1 MAEGRH
7 RQPGRERVVNA
18 LAERLQRLGREV
30 AAEQDRALA
39 QDLSL
44 GSVRARVIAQ
54 PVRRPMR
61 VKLWASVAVLAAAA
75 ASVAV
80 YGVTRQRA
88 PLAAS
93 FGDHPLAVGEW
104 VSATEPGSP
113 HIRFSD
119 GSEVALSP
127 GSRARLATLD
137 SLGAHLVL
145 ESGAADVRV
154 TPNHGARYRVS
165 LGPFAVDVTG
175 TRFDVG
181 FRPSDELFTLTLHEG
196 KVVVSGCVLG
206 EGRTLLAGE
215 SLSASC
221 RAGHFEIS
229 ALGADAGANALA
241 VPPPAP
247 STEAAAEPTPADAPA
262 ELLNDPSSDPEPA
275 RSGSQSR
282 EVAPV
287 VASWQSLSGQG
298 RFADAYAIIA
308 LDGFDAAV
316 SRASVPEL
324 ALLGDTA
331 RFAGKPADA
340 LTAYQA
346 LRSRGA
352 GSASAKQAA
361 FSIARVHF
369 DQRAAYAEAARW
381 FRTYLAEQPGG
392 PLAREAEGRLMESL
406 SRAGDRVGARK
417 AAEGY
422 LAKYPHGPHE
432 RVARQLLA
440 R

>member
-1 MAEGRH
+1 MTS
-7 RQPGRERVVNA
+7 
-18 LAERLQRLGREV
+18 LAERLMRLGRAV
-30 AAEQDRALA
+30 AVEQDRVLA

-54 PVRRPMR
+54 PVRRR
-61 VKLWASVAVLAAAA
+61 LRARLWASVALVAAA
-75 ASVAV
+75 ASGLGF
-80 YGVTRQRA
+80 YTFTRSHA
-88 PLAAS
+88 PLAAT
-93 FGDHPLAVGEW
+93 FGEHPLAVGEW
-104 VSATEPGSP
+104 VSATEPGTP
-113 HIRFSD
+113 PIRFSD

-137 SLGAHLVL
+137 AVGAHLVL

-229 ALGADAGANALA
+229 ALGSHPSPSA
-241 VPPPAP
+241 VPEPTLAP
-247 STEAAAEPTPADAPA
+247 SAEAAEPTDTNVGAEPGRIGLAVRDAA
-262 ELLNDPSSDPEPA
+262 A
-275 RSGSQSR
+275 
-282 EVAPV
+282 V
-287 VASWQSLSGQG
+287 VPSWQNLSRLG
-298 RFADAYAIIA
+298 RFADAYSVIE
-308 LDGFDAAV
+308 LSGFEAAV
-316 SRASVPEL
+316 ARASVPEL

-340 LTAYQA
+340 LIAYQA

-352 GSASAKQAA
+352 GSDAAKQAA

-406 SRAGDRVGARK
+406 SRAGERAGARK
-417 AAEGY
+417 VADGY
-422 LAKYPHGPHE
+422 LAKYPRGPHE
-432 RVARQLLA
+432 RVARQLLLH
-440 R
+440 

>member
-1 MAEGRH
+1 M
-7 RQPGRERVVNA
+7 NA
-18 LAERLQRLGREV
+18 LADRLQRLGREV

-44 GSVRARVIAQ
+44 GSVRARVLAQ
-54 PVRRPMR
+54 PVRRPLR
-61 VKLWASVAVLAAAA
+61 VKVWASVAVVAAAA
-75 ASVAV
+75 AAVAV
-80 YGVTRQRA
+80 YGLTRPRA

-104 VSATEPGSP
+104 VSATDPSSP

-137 SLGAHLVL
+137 SVGAHLVL
-145 ESGAADVRV
+145 ESGAANVQV
-154 TPNHGARYRVS
+154 TPGHGARYKVS

-181 FRPSDELFTLTLHEG
+181 FRPTDELFTLTLHEG

-229 ALGADAGANALA
+229 ALGVETAAAAQSALSA
-241 VPPPAP
+241 PSAAPAP
-247 STEAAAEPTPADAPA
+247 EAAEPEAELPLEPESGVAPA
-262 ELLNDPSSDPEPA
+262 PA
-275 RSGSQSR
+275 QPHD
-282 EVAPV
+282 AATV
-287 VASWQSLSGQG
+287 VQSWQGLSGPG
-298 RFADAYAIIA
+298 RFAVAYTGIAIH
-308 LDGFDAAV
+308 GFEAAV
-316 SRASVPEL
+316 SRASVAEL

-352 GSASAKQAA
+352 GSAAAKQAA

-417 AAEGY
+417 VAEQY
-422 LAKYPHGPHE
+422 LAKYPRGPHE

-440 R
+440 H

>member
-1 MAEGRH
+1 MTAM
-7 RQPGRERVVNA
+7 
-18 LAERLQRLGREV
+18 AERLQRLGREV
-30 AAEQDRALA
+30 AAEQDRALT

-44 GSVRARVIAQ
+44 GSVRARVIGR
-54 PVRRPMR
+54 PSRRPNHVR
-61 VKLWASVAVLAAAA
+61 SVALVAALAGLAAA
-75 ASVAV
+75 VALYV
-80 YGVTRQRA
+80 AWRPRA
-88 PLAAS
+88 PLGAS
-93 FGDHPLAVGEW
+93 LGDRPLAVGEW
-104 VSATEPGSP
+104 VSATEVDAP

-137 SLGAHLVL
+137 SAGAHLVL
-145 ESGAADVRV
+145 ESGNADVRV
-154 TPNHGARYRVS
+154 TPHHNARYRVS

-215 SLSASC
+215 TLKASC

-229 ALGADAGANALA
+229 ALGAQ
-241 VPPPAP
+241 VAP
-247 STEAAAEPTPADAPA
+247 SAAAPAGSVEATPVAEVAPAPA
-262 ELLNDPSSDPEPA
+262 EAAFESPRA
-275 RSGSQSR
+275 TV
-282 EVAPV
+282 VAPAV
-287 VASWQSLSGQG
+287 PNASWQSLSKQG
-298 RFADAYAIIA
+298 RFADAYGLIEGE
-308 LDGFDAAV
+308 GFGAAV
-316 SRASVPEL
+316 ARASTVEL

-331 RFAGKPADA
+331 RFVGKPQDA

-346 LRSRGA
+346 LRSRAA
-352 GSASAKQAA
+352 GTPAAKQAA

-406 SRAGDRVGARK
+406 SRAGDRAGAQAVAK
-417 AAEGY
+417 GY
-422 LAKYPHGPHE
+422 LEKYAHGPHE

>member
-1 MAEGRH
+1 
-7 RQPGRERVVNA
+7 VSA

-30 AAEQDRALA
+30 AVEQDRALA

-54 PVRRPMR
+54 PVRRPLR
-61 VKLWASVAVLAAAA
+61 VKLWASAAVLAAAA
-75 ASVAV
+75 AGLAV
-80 YGVTRQRA
+80 YGIARPRA

-104 VSATEPGSP
+104 VSATEPGTP

-229 ALGADAGANALA
+229 ALGADAAASALA
-241 VPPPAP
+241 VPPPAL
-247 STEAAAEPTPADAPA
+247 SEAAPAPGEA
-262 ELLNDPSSDPEPA
+262 SSDPSLEPEPS
-275 RSGSQSR
+275 RGGSQPR

-287 VASWQSLSGQG
+287 VPSWQSLSGQG
-298 RFADAYAIIA
+298 RFADAYAVIA
-308 LDGFDAAV
+308 LDGFAAAV
-316 SRASVPEL
+316 SRASVQEL

-331 RFAGKPADA
+331 RFAGKPGDA

-352 GSASAKQAA
+352 GGASAKQAA

>member
-1 MAEGRH
+1 MS
-7 RQPGRERVVNA
+7 A
-18 LAERLQRLGREV
+18 LAERFERLGREI
-30 AAEQDRALA
+30 AAEQDRGLA

-44 GSVRARVIAQ
+44 GSVRSRVVGRRFGR
-54 PVRRPMR
+54 PRRVRA
-61 VKLWASVAVLAAAA
+61 WASAAVLAAAA
-75 ASVAV
+75 AAAAL
-80 YGVTRQRA
+80 YHFARPHT
-88 PLAAS
+88 PLEATL
-93 FGDHPLAVGEW
+93 GTHPLAVGEW
-104 VSATEPGSP
+104 VSATEVAAPP
-113 HIRFSD
+113 IHFSD
-119 GSEVALSP
+119 GSEVTLLP

-137 SLGAHLVL
+137 AVGAHLVL
-145 ESGAADVRV
+145 ESGAANVRV
-154 TPNHGARYRVS
+154 TPNHGARYRLS

-181 FRPSDELFTLTLHEG
+181 FRPSDELFTLALHEG
-196 KVVVSGCVLG
+196 KVSVSGCVLG

-229 ALGADAGANALA
+229 ALGS
-241 VPPPAP
+241 PPAP
-247 STEAAAEPTPADAPA
+247 SSEPTPTLSAAP
-262 ELLNDPSSDPEPA
+262 SPEPA
-275 RSGSQSR
+275 DTALEPSEPELRPARPLAVGR
-282 EVAPV
+282 EATAA
-287 VASWQSLSGQG
+287 ASNWQSLSRQG
-298 RFADAYAIIA
+298 RFADAYALIE

-316 SRASVPEL
+316 SKATIADL

-331 RFAGKPADA
+331 RFVAKPRDA
-340 LTAYQA
+340 LKAYQA

-352 GSASAKQAA
+352 GSAAAKQAA

-406 SRAGDRVGARK
+406 SRAGDRSGARQV
-417 AAEGY
+417 AE
-422 LAKYPHGPHE
+422 KYVALYPRGPHE
-432 RVARQLLA
+432 RFAQQLLA

>member
-1 MAEGRH
+1 M
-7 RQPGRERVVNA
+7 NA
-18 LAERLQRLGREV
+18 LASRLQRLGREV

-44 GSVRARVIAQ
+44 GSVRARVLAQ
-54 PVRRPMR
+54 PVRRPLR
-61 VKLWASVAVLAAAA
+61 VKVWASVALVGAAAA
-75 ASVAV
+75 AVAV
-80 YGVTRQRA
+80 YGFTRPRA

-137 SLGAHLVL
+137 SVGAHLVL

-154 TPNHGARYRVS
+154 TPGHGARYRVS

-229 ALGADAGANALA
+229 ALGIETAAAAQSALA
-241 VPPPAP
+241 AP
-247 STEAAAEPTPADAPA
+247 SAAPTPEAEPGAELAIDPDASAAPAAAPPHDA
-262 ELLNDPSSDPEPA
+262 
-275 RSGSQSR
+275 
-282 EVAPV
+282 APV
-287 VASWQSLSGQG
+287 VPSWQGLSGQG
-298 RFADAYAIIA
+298 RFADAYSVIAI
-308 LDGFDAAV
+308 DGFEAAV

-331 RFAGKPADA
+331 RFAGKPGDA

-352 GSASAKQAA
+352 GSAAAKQAA

-417 AAEGY
+417 VAEEY
-422 LAKYPHGPHE
+422 LAKYPRGPHE

>member
-1 MAEGRH
+1 VTA
-7 RQPGRERVVNA
+7 Q
-18 LAERLQRLGREV
+18 AERFMRLGREV
-30 AAEQDRALA
+30 AAEQDRVLA

-54 PVRRPMR
+54 PLRYPART
-61 VKLWASVAVLAAAA
+61 KLWTGAALLVAVAAAA
-75 ASVAV
+75 VI
-80 YGVTRQRA
+80 YGVAKPRA

-93 FGDHPLAVGEW
+93 FGEHPLAVGEW
-104 VSATEPGSP
+104 VSATEPDAP

-137 SLGAHLVL
+137 AVGAHLVL

-154 TPNHGARYRVS
+154 TPNHGAKYRVS

-196 KVVVSGCVLG
+196 KVIVSGCVLG
-206 EGRTLLAGE
+206 EGRTILAGE

-229 ALGADAGANALA
+229 ALGSHAASSA
-241 VPPPAP
+241 V
-247 STEAAAEPTPADAPA
+247 
-262 ELLNDPSSDPEPA
+262 PEPA
-275 RSGSQSR
+275 ALPSADMAAQLPLAPEPTVADVNEEPTHGMSQQG
-282 EVAPV
+282 APS
-287 VASWQSLSGQG
+287 APSWQNLSKQG
-298 RFADAYAIIA
+298 RFADAYSIIQQ
-308 LDGFDAAV
+308 DGFEAAV
-316 SRASVPEL
+316 SKAAVSEL

-340 LTAYQA
+340 LSAYQA
-346 LRSRGA
+346 LRARASGTGA
-352 GSASAKQAA
+352 AKQAA
-361 FSIARVHF
+361 FSIGRVHF

-381 FRTYLAEQPGG
+381 FRIYLAEQPGG
-392 PLAREAEGRLMESL
+392 PLAREASGRLMESL
-406 SRAGDRVGARK
+406 SRAGDRAGASAVARD
-417 AAEGY
+417 Y
-422 LAKYPHGPHE
+422 VAKYPHGPHE
-432 RVARQLLA
+432 RVARQLLSP
-440 R
+440 

>member
-1 MAEGRH
+1 M
-7 RQPGRERVVNA
+7 NA
-18 LAERLQRLGREV
+18 FSTEQLARLGREV
-30 AAEQDRALA
+30 AAEQDRGLA

-44 GSVRARVIAQ
+44 GSVRARVIGQ
-54 PVRRPMR
+54 PLGRPSR
-61 VKLWASVAVLAAAA
+61 ARLWGSVAALAAVAAAA
-75 ASVAV
+75 CV
-80 YGVTRQRA
+80 YGFSRQSA
-88 PLAAS
+88 PLAAT

-104 VSATEPGSP
+104 VSATEGATP

-119 GSEVALSP
+119 GSEVALQP

-137 SLGAHLVL
+137 SVGAHLVL
-145 ESGAADVRV
+145 ESGSADVRV
-154 TPNHGARYRVS
+154 TPNHGAKYRVS

-181 FRPSDELFTLTLHEG
+181 FRPADEVFTLTLHEG

-229 ALGADAGANALA
+229 AAGGAR
-241 VPPPAP
+241 PAP
-247 STEAAAEPTPADAPA
+247 SAVEEAAPAAERAAEAELRLGTDGVSRNSEAARDVAPA
-262 ELLNDPSSDPEPA
+262 SPTWQNL
-275 RSGSQSR
+275 SR
-282 EVAPV
+282 
-287 VASWQSLSGQG
+287 QG
-298 RFADAYAIIA
+298 RFADAYSLIAI
-308 LDGFDAAV
+308 DGFESAV
-316 SRASVPEL
+316 SRSTVAEL
-324 ALLGDTA
+324 SLLGDTA
-331 RFAGKPADA
+331 RFAGRPADA
-340 LTAYQA
+340 LSAYQA
-346 LRSRGA
+346 LRSRAA
-352 GSASAKQAA
+352 GTSSAKQAA

-406 SRAGDRVGARK
+406 SRAGDRSGARK
-417 AAEGY
+417 AAEQY
-422 LAKYPHGPHE
+422 LAKYPRGPHE
-432 RVARQLLA
+432 RVARQLVSS

>member
-1 MAEGRH
+1 M
-7 RQPGRERVVNA
+7 NA
-18 LAERLQRLGREV
+18 LNEQLLRLGRDI
-30 AAEQDRALA
+30 AAEQDRTLA

-44 GSVRARVIAQ
+44 GSVRARVIGQ
-54 PVRRPMR
+54 PLGRAVQRRWW
-61 VKLWASVAVLAAAA
+61 LGAAALAAVAA
-75 ASVAV
+75 GLVI
-80 YGVTRQRA
+80 YGVSRPRA
-88 PLAAS
+88 PLGAT

-104 VSATEPGSP
+104 VSATDAGTP
-113 HIRFSD
+113 HIQFSD
-119 GSEVALSP
+119 GSEVALRP

-137 SLGAHLVL
+137 SVGAHLVL
-145 ESGAADVRV
+145 ESGSADVRV
-154 TPNHGARYRVS
+154 TPNHGAKYRVS

-181 FRPSDELFTLTLHEG
+181 FRPADEVFTLTLHEG

-229 ALGADAGANALA
+229 ALGGSR
-241 VPPPAP
+241 PAP
-247 STEAAAEPTPADAPA
+247 SAEGEAAAPSPSAA
-262 ELLNDPSSDPEPA
+262 EEAAVAEPA
-275 RSGSQSR
+275 LRVNEPQR
-282 EVAPV
+282 ETPPLAPT
-287 VASWQSLSGQG
+287 WQGLSKQG
-298 RFADAYAIIA
+298 RFADAYSLIA
-308 LDGFDAAV
+308 ADGFDAAV
-316 SRASVPEL
+316 SRASAAEL
-324 ALLGDTA
+324 SLLGDTA

-340 LTAYQA
+340 LLAYQA
-346 LRSRGA
+346 LRSRAA
-352 GSASAKQAA
+352 GTASAKQAA

-381 FRTYLAEQPGG
+381 FRTYLAEQPQG

-417 AAEGY
+417 VAEGY
-422 LAKYPHGPHE
+422 LAKYPRGPHE
-432 RVARQLLA
+432 RVARQLVT

>member
-1 MAEGRH
+1 
-7 RQPGRERVVNA
+7 VSA

-44 GSVRARVIAQ
+44 GSVRAKVIA
-54 PVRRPMR
+54 RPER
-61 VKLWASVAVLAAAA
+61 HQTHWRTGAALLTVVGVAAAIALYA
-75 ASVAV
+75 AW
-80 YGVTRQRA
+80 RPRA
-88 PLAAS
+88 PLAATL
-93 FGDHPLAVGEW
+93 GERPLAVGEW
-104 VSATEPGSP
+104 VSATDADAP
-113 HIRFSD
+113 HIHFSD

-137 SLGAHLVL
+137 SVGAHLVL

-154 TPNHGARYRVS
+154 TPHHGARYRVS

-196 KVVVSGCVLG
+196 KVIVSGCVLG

-229 ALGADAGANALA
+229 ALGAQ
-241 VPPPAP
+241 PAP
-247 STEAAAEPTPADAPA
+247 SALPAPSAEVTAPVESAPEVADAA
-262 ELLNDPSSDPEPA
+262 PEPEPE
-275 RSGSQSR
+275 RGVTH
-282 EVAPV
+282 EAPAPSV
-287 VASWQSLSGQG
+287 SWQSLSKQG
-298 RFADAYAIIA
+298 RFADAYALA
-308 LDGFDAAV
+308 DAEGFDTVV
-316 SRASVPEL
+316 SRASVVQL

-346 LRSRGA
+346 LRTRA
-352 GSASAKQAA
+352 PGSVAAKQAA

-381 FRTYLAEQPGG
+381 FRIYLAEQPGG

-406 SRAGDRVGARK
+406 SRAGDRAGARNV
-417 AAEGY
+417 AEGY

-432 RVARQLLA
+432 RVARQLLG

>member
-1 MAEGRH
+1 VTG
-7 RQPGRERVVNA
+7 
-18 LAERLQRLGREV
+18 LAERLQRLGREI

-44 GSVRARVIAQ
+44 GSVRARVIA
-54 PVRRPMR
+54 RPLRHHLRLR
-61 VKLWASVAVLAAAA
+61 VWTSVAALVALAACA
-75 ASVAV
+75 AV
-80 YGVTRQRA
+80 YGITRPRA
-88 PLAAS
+88 PLAAT

-104 VSATEPGSP
+104 VSATEPSTP
-113 HIRFSD
+113 PIHFSD
-119 GSEVALSP
+119 GSQVTLSP

-137 SLGAHLVL
+137 SVGAHLVL

-154 TPNHGARYRVS
+154 TPNHGARYRIS

-229 ALGADAGANALA
+229 ALGSH
-241 VPPPAP
+241 PAP
-247 STEAAAEPTPADAPA
+247 SAAAEPPAAAAAEPA
-262 ELLNDPSSDPEPA
+262 PEPA
-275 RSGSQSR
+275 EAEVGGETEPSRAGSLGR
-282 EVAPV
+282 DAAP
-287 VASWQSLSGQG
+287 AARSWQSLSRQG
-298 RFADAYAIIA
+298 RFADAYSVIE
-308 LDGFDAAV
+308 LEGFESTV
-316 SRASVPEL
+316 SRASVFEL

-346 LRSRGA
+346 LRSRGV
-352 GSASAKQAA
+352 GSAAAKQAA

-406 SRAGDRVGARK
+406 SRAGDRAGAGK
-417 AAEGY
+417 VAASY
-422 LAKYPHGPHE
+422 LARYPHGPHE

-440 R
+440 H

>member
-1 MAEGRH
+1 M
-7 RQPGRERVVNA
+7 NA
-18 LAERLQRLGREV
+18 LADRLQRLGREV
-30 AAEQDRALA
+30 AAEQDRALS

-61 VKLWASVAVLAAAA
+61 VRLWASAAIVAAAA
-75 ASVAV
+75 AGVAI
-80 YGVTRQRA
+80 YGFSRPRV

-104 VSATEPGSP
+104 VSATDVASP

-137 SLGAHLVL
+137 SVGAHLVL

-229 ALGADAGANALA
+229 ALGADTGASAVAAL
-241 VPPPAP
+241 PPAP
-247 STEAAAEPTPADAPA
+247 SAPSLAADPALAPA
-262 ELLNDPSSDPEPA
+262 APFADSGLDQEPSHVGQPRDAVPA
-275 RSGSQSR
+275 
-282 EVAPV
+282 V
-287 VASWQSLSGQG
+287 VVPSWQSLSAQG
-298 RFADAYAIIA
+298 RFADAYAVIV
-308 LDGFDAAV
+308 LDGFEAAV

-352 GSASAKQAA
+352 GTAAAKQAA

-392 PLAREAEGRLMESL
+392 PLARESEGRLMESL
-406 SRAGDRVGARK
+406 SRAGDRAGARK
-417 AAEGY
+417 VAEGY
-422 LAKYPHGPHE
+422 LAKYPRGPHE

-440 R
+440 P

>member
-1 MAEGRH
+1 MTAR
-7 RQPGRERVVNA
+7 
-18 LAERLQRLGREV
+18 AERLMRLGREV
-30 AAEQDRALA
+30 AAEQDRVLA

-54 PVRRPMR
+54 PVRRPFR
-61 VKLWASVAVLAAAA
+61 SRLWASVALVAAAA
-75 ASVAV
+75 AGVGV
-80 YGVTRQRA
+80 YGFTRPHA
-88 PLAAS
+88 PLAAT

-104 VSATEPGSP
+104 VSATEPGTP

-137 SLGAHLVL
+137 SVGAHLVL

-229 ALGADAGANALA
+229 ALGSHPSLA
-241 VPPPAP
+241 PAP
-247 STEAAAEPTPADAPA
+247 TPSSEAVAEPSEGDVNA
-262 ELLNDPSSDPEPA
+262 EPSPQPGRA
-275 RSGSQSR
+275 GLVVR
-282 EVAPV
+282 EAAPV
-287 VASWQSLSGQG
+287 VPSWQNLSKQG
-298 RFADAYAIIA
+298 RFAEAYSVIE
-308 LDGFDAAV
+308 LSGFEAAV

-340 LTAYQA
+340 LSAYQA

-352 GSASAKQAA
+352 GSDAAKQAA

-406 SRAGDRVGARK
+406 SRAGDRAGARK
-417 AAEGY
+417 VAEVY
-422 LAKYPHGPHE
+422 LAKYPRGPHE

-440 R
+440 H

>member
-1 MAEGRH
+1 
-7 RQPGRERVVNA
+7 VNA
-18 LAERLQRLGREV
+18 PADRLQRLGR
-30 AAEQDRALA
+30 ALSAEQDRVLA

-44 GSVRARVIAQ
+44 GSVRARIAFE
-54 PVRRPMR
+54 PPARPPRFTRR
-61 VKLWASVAVLAAAA
+61 AGAVALSALVALA
-75 ASVAV
+75 VAGGV
-80 YGVTRQRA
+80 YGLSRARA
-88 PLAAS
+88 PLAAT
-93 FGDHPLAVGEW
+93 FGDRSLSVGEW
-104 VSATEPGSP
+104 VSATEPGAP

-127 GSRARLATLD
+127 GSRARLSTLD
-137 SLGAHLVL
+137 AAGAHLVI
-145 ESGAADVRV
+145 ESGAANVRV
-154 TPNHGARYRVS
+154 TPGHGARYRLS

-181 FRPSDELFTLTLHEG
+181 FRPNDELFTLALHEG

-229 ALGADAGANALA
+229 AARAATSAGEEAAAAAAPVAAEAPLLGAPLDAEPALPPRLGDA
-241 VPPPAP
+241 AREVAPPAP
-247 STEAAAEPTPADAPA
+247 SW
-262 ELLNDPSSDPEPA
+262 
-275 RSGSQSR
+275 R
-282 EVAPV
+282 
-287 VASWQSLSGQG
+287 SLSRQG
-298 RFADAYAIIA
+298 RFADAYSAIA
-308 LDGFDAAV
+308 VDGFEAAV
-316 SRASVPEL
+316 SRASVAEL
-324 ALLGDTA
+324 SLLGDTA

-346 LRSRGA
+346 LRSRAA
-352 GSASAKQAA
+352 GSAAAKQAA

-381 FRTYLAEQPGG
+381 FRTYLAEQPAG

-406 SRAGDRVGARK
+406 SRAGERGAARK
-417 AAEGY
+417 VAEEY
-422 LAKYPHGPHE
+422 LARYPKGPHE

>member
-1 MAEGRH
+1 
-7 RQPGRERVVNA
+7 VTA

-30 AAEQDRALA
+30 ALAQDRALA

-54 PVRRPMR
+54 PVRRPTR
-61 VKLWASVAVLAAAA
+61 VKLWASAAVLAAAA
-75 ASVAV
+75 AGVAA
-80 YGVTRQRA
+80 YGIARPRA

-104 VSATEPGSP
+104 VSATEPGAP

-229 ALGADAGANALA
+229 ALGSDAAANALA
-241 VPPPAP
+241 LPPLAPSGEAEPAP
-247 STEAAAEPTPADAPA
+247 AAASG
-262 ELLNDPSSDPEPA
+262 ELLTDPGSDPEPG
-275 RSGSQSR
+275 RSGSPRR
-282 EVAPV
+282 EGASV
-287 VASWQSLSGQG
+287 VPSWQSLSGQG
-298 RFADAYAIIA
+298 RFADAYAVIA
-308 LDGFDAAV
+308 LDGFEAAV

-369 DQRAAYAEAARW
+369 DQKAAYAEAARW

-392 PLAREAEGRLMESL
+392 PLAREAEGRFMESL

>member
-1 MAEGRH
+1 VSAKAE
-7 RQPGRERVVNA
+7 Q
-18 LAERLQRLGREV
+18 LSRLGREI

-44 GSVRARVIAQ
+44 GSVRAKVLARPLQQPARFRVGLA
-54 PVRRPMR
+54 
-61 VKLWASVAVLAAAA
+61 VAALAAAA
-75 ASVAV
+75 AAIAL
-80 YGVTRQRA
+80 YAALRPRT
-88 PLAAS
+88 PLAATW
-93 FGDHPLAVGEW
+93 GDHPLAVGEW
-104 VSATEPGSP
+104 VSATEGDAP
-113 HIRFSD
+113 HIHFSD

-137 SLGAHLVL
+137 SVGAHLVL
-145 ESGAADVRV
+145 ESGTADVRV

-181 FRPSDELFTLTLHEG
+181 FRPADELFTLTLHEG

-229 ALGADAGANALA
+229 ALGAHAAAPAAASPL
-241 VPPPAP
+241 PAP
-247 STEAAAEPTPADAPA
+247 SGELAPADTVPPSAPA
-262 ELLNDPSSDPEPA
+262 ESEPA
-275 RSGSQSR
+275 PERALAR
-282 EVAPV
+282 EAGVPSAT
-287 VASWQSLSGQG
+287 WQSLSKQG
-298 RFADAYAIIA
+298 RFADAYA
-308 LDGFDAAV
+308 LVESEGFPAV
-316 SRASVPEL
+316 LGRSSVVEL

-331 RFAGKPADA
+331 RFAGKPQDA

-352 GSASAKQAA
+352 GSAAAKQAA

-369 DQRAAYAEAARW
+369 DQRAAYADAARW

-392 PLAREAEGRLMESL
+392 PLAREAEGRLMEAL
-406 SRAGDRVGARK
+406 SRAGDRAGARSV
-417 AAEGY
+417 AEGY

-432 RVARQLLA
+432 RVAHQLLA
-440 R
+440 RN

>member
-1 MAEGRH
+1 VTARAE
-7 RQPGRERVVNA
+7 Q
-18 LAERLQRLGREV
+18 LQRLGRDI
-30 AAEQDRALA
+30 AAEQDRVLA

-44 GSVRARVIAQ
+44 GSVRARVIAR
-54 PVRRPMR
+54 PLRRPRRLR
-61 VKLWASVAVLAAAA
+61 VAAGVVAVAAAA
-75 ASVAV
+75 AAIAV
-80 YGVTRQRA
+80 YSFTRPRT
-88 PLAAS
+88 PLLATL
-93 FGDHPLAVGEW
+93 GDHPLAVGEW
-104 VSATEPGSP
+104 VSATEPGTP
-113 HIRFSD
+113 HIHFSD
-119 GSEVALSP
+119 GSEVTLAP

-137 SLGAHLVL
+137 SVGAHLVL
-145 ESGAADVRV
+145 ESGSADVRV

-181 FRPSDELFTLTLHEG
+181 FRPADELFTLTLHEG

-229 ALGADAGANALA
+229 ALGSH
-241 VPPPAP
+241 PAP
-247 STEAAAEPTPADAPA
+247 SVDAASEAAPPAEPVTDAESLPEGERAGSGVHDTTP
-262 ELLNDPSSDPEPA
+262 
-275 RSGSQSR
+275 
-282 EVAPV
+282 VAP
-287 VASWQSLSGQG
+287 SWQSLSRQG
-298 RFADAYAIIA
+298 RFADAYSIIE
-308 LDGFDAAV
+308 LDGFASAV
-316 SRASVPEL
+316 ARASVTEL

-352 GSASAKQAA
+352 GTASAKQAA

-406 SRAGDRVGARK
+406 SRAGDRAGARQV
-417 AAEGY
+417 AEGY
-422 LAKYPHGPHE
+422 LAKYPRGPHE
-432 RVARQLLA
+432 RVARQLVSH
-440 R
+440 